1 MPRLFRTRNL
11 AVAAL
16 SLGLAAAAVPPAL
29 AAESEEDPR
38 AVIEQGNATECDQF
52 GGGILVSV
60 GDGADDVQNASLTY
74 EGGVPNQDEYLTI
87 TDVPDGIVVTAIVVK
102 GGPRYNVYVPGE
114 RGLPET
120 VPWEDLRSPLNNGGN
135 IPAISHWFACG
146 EEAPSE
152 APTTQPETT
161 EPNPGQ
167 PEPSE
172 PGSEEPS
179 TSEPTDVP
187 SSTAVS
193 EPTTSN
199 PAGGSSAP
207 ETTESAAAPV
217 VDDDDLA
224 STGFSGGWL
233 IGVGAA
239 LLVGGG
245 ALLALTRMRKG
256 KTTS

>member
-16 SLGLAAAAVPPAL
+16 SLGLTVAAVPSAL
-29 AAESEEDPR
+29 ATESEDPR
-38 AVIEQGNATECDQF
+38 ATIHEGNATDCEQF
-52 GGGILVSV
+52 GGGILVKV
-60 GDGADDVQNASLTY
+60 DDTDPVENASLTY
-74 EGGVPNQDEYLTI
+74 EGGVLNQDKYLTI
-87 TDVPDGIVVTAIVVK
+87 TGVPDGIAVTAIVVK
-102 GGPRYNVYVPGE
+102 GGNHYNVYVPGE
-114 RGLPET
+114 RGLSED

-135 IPAISHWFACG
+135 IPTISHWFACG

-152 APTTQPETT
+152 VPTTEPETT

-172 PGSEEPS
+172 PGSEEPP

-193 EPTTSN
+193 EPITSN
-199 PAGGSSAP
+199 PAGGPGAP
-207 ETTESAAAPV
+207 ETTESAPAPV
-217 VDDDDLA
+217 AEDDDLA
-224 STGFSGGWL
+224 STGFSSGWL
-233 IGVGAA
+233 IGLGAA

-245 ALLALTRMRKG
+245 ALLAVTRMRKG
-256 KTTS
+256 KATS